1 MSWTAEQIVQR
12 AALEVLDGSCVA
24 LGGGVTPALLQR
36 VDPAHQ
42 FWWLDGIS
50 LTSPCQGGDPV
61 RCQAGAARLAPM
73 DGLLLVAGGRV
84 DLLLVG
90 AEQVSERGD
99 LALSAATGTDMDLL
113 AGARRV
119 VVLMTHCR
127 SDGSARILER
137 CERPVHGAGVVDRII
152 TELGV
157 IDVTSRGLLL
167 VELAEGVSLGEISAR
182 TGVALILLLDDL
194 PARRS
199 GVAVATAD

>member
-1 MSWTAEQIVQR
+1 MSWTVEQMIQR
-12 AALEVLDGSCVA
+12 AALEVLDGCCVA
-24 LGGGVTPALLQR
+24 LGGDVAPALLQR
-36 VDPAHQ
+36 VGPDRQ

-50 LTSPCQGGDPV
+50 LTSPCQGGDRV
-61 RCQAGAARLAPM
+61 CFHSGAVQLTPM
-73 DGLLLVAGGRV
+73 DGLLLVSSGRLDV
-84 DLLLVG
+84 LIVS
-90 AEQVSERGD
+90 AEQVSESGD
-99 LALSAATGTDMDLL
+99 LTLSTVTGADMDLL

-119 VVLMTHCR
+119 VALMTHCR

-137 CERPVHGAGVVDRII
+137 CEYPIHGAGVVDRII

-194 PARRS
+194 PRS
-199 GVAVATAD
+199 GIVATTAD